1 MSVAAARPWRW
12 SAAAAA
18 GRARGDRARAN
29 RVFGG
34 GGAATGR
41 RGPRCAV
48 RRAGHRGRRAAAG
61 GSTRGDVGGR
71 AGRPGTAALL
81 VAGRAAAASAESGS
95 IDANVPRSGRLV
107 SGAGAGASVVATYP
121 DDVSRG
127 SAVAGRR
134 SCAARGESGAIS
146 AYTSVFRCRSTRPRA
161 ASSAAVRLLDGRASE
176 ARTGLISLADG
187 GGAAARWRRATAASS
202 WRAAYTGLSEV
213 VEENSAV
220 MDGVSGP
227 SWPTPS

>member
-1 MSVAAARPWRW
+1 M
-12 SAAAAA
+12 
-18 GRARGDRARAN
+18 
-29 RVFGG
+29 FGG

-41 RGPRCAV
+41 RGRAV
-48 RRAGHRGRRAAAG
+48 RGAARGDTAGDVPPPAS
-61 GSTRGDVGGR
+61 STRGDVGGR
-71 AGRPGTAALL
+71 ARTAGRTAALL

-121 DDVSRG
+121 EEVSRG

-213 VEENSAV
+213 VEENSAAN
-220 MDGVSGP
+220 DGVSGP